1 MQVRH
6 SKVGWVAALA
16 TGALLVAGCSEKKEA
31 PAAPAQAPAQAQRPV
46 AAASAE
52 VVVPAGLEEAAKVF
66 SSRCAMCH
74 GPRGAGDG
82 PVSGGFNPPPRN
94 FQDKAWQA
102 EVSDDYLE
110 KIIAEGGPAVG
121 RSAAMPPS
129 PDLAGKPVVK
139 GLRQYIRALAP
150 AK

>member
-1 MQVRH
+1 MQVRP
-6 SKVGWVAALA
+6 SKVGRVAALA
-16 TGALLVAGCSEKKEA
+16 AGVLLLAGCSEKKEA
-31 PAAPAQAPAQAQRPV
+31 PAAPAQAPAQPV

-52 VVVPAGLEEAAKVF
+52 VAVPAGLEEAAKVF
-66 SSRCAMCH
+66 ASRCAMCH
-74 GPRGAGDG
+74 GPKGAGDG

-94 FQDKAWQA
+94 FQDPAWQA

-110 KIIAEGGPAVG
+110 KIIVEGGPAVG

-139 GLRQYIRALAP
+139 GLRQYIRALGP